1 MINRTLAFGI
11 QFPKHMRANDIYPFS
26 TLNRYVGYT
35 PHTFPTWKLT
45 YRHETHRTQHAKDP
59 NIFRSVELCDLQC
72 AIRDI
77 FLEEK
82 KTSRTM
88 KILSLKQCRECHLL
102 RMQRTISRKFNSYNA
117 RGAFFLKPCFYSDAS
132 GQRSTEPYYI
142 SYKSNFVQNPIIAF
156 VNRPLANTKNL
167 PFCPQFY
174 GQWFYIEYDMDV
186 TDCTKTVPHATK
198 IDVKEC
204 AALNNKRTIISPS
217 CCSPSCASP
226 WIRQRMPYWRTR
238 GKLALCTRD
247 LKPIDQLPYWKPET
261 GNPS

>member
-1 MINRTLAFGI
+1 MICSAPSVT
-11 QFPKHMRANDIYPFS
+11 FS
-26 TLNRYVGYT
+26 
-35 PHTFPTWKLT
+35 
-45 YRHETHRTQHAKDP
+45 
-59 NIFRSVELCDLQC
+59 
-72 AIRDI
+72 
-77 FLEEK
+77 
-82 KTSRTM
+82 
-88 KILSLKQCRECHLL
+88 
-102 RMQRTISRKFNSYNA
+102 SRKRKHRA
-117 RGAFFLKPCFYSDAS
+117 RWRFCPSSSAGNVICWWCRGELVGNLILTMPEVHFLKPCFYSDAS
-132 GQRSTEPYYI
+132 GQRSTKPYYI

-156 VNRPLANTKNL
+156 VNQPLANKKKL
-167 PFCPQFY
+167 PFCPQFH

-204 AALNNKRTIISPS
+204 AALNNKRMIISPS
-217 CCSPSCASP
+217 CTPSCASP